1 MENMKLASKVILL
14 FHDPDGFGS
23 SMAAALHPKSES
35 DIIRQHSSFEIA
47 LDKYGANGSQV
58 SGDLIQFL
66 GPDGSLHVS
75 ILVLPNYAPPVA
87 ACAMNEILS
96 LISSHNPSKPTII
109 IPLTTKIT
117 ITPGI
122 ALYGAVIG
130 SKTEFSRNLI
140 EKTAEPPSGLKIYS
154 EPVTCLVQMAP
165 VLDIAMVLLFG
176 ARSQVQSGK
185 SNAFDH
191 ETICKVG
198 EHLATHINLEF
209 KKEVLKEIAQEKPS
223 GAQEMWRDLYG

>member
-1 MENMKLASKVILL
+1 MENIKLAQKVILL
-14 FHDPDGFGS
+14 FQDPDGFGS
-23 SMAAALHPKSES
+23 SMAAAFHPKPGS
-35 DIIRQHSSFEIA
+35 DFIRQHSSFEIA

-66 GPDGSLHVS
+66 GPDGSLQVS
-75 ILVLPNYAPPVA
+75 ILALPNYTPPVA

-109 IPLTTKIT
+109 IPLTTKTI

-122 ALYGAVIG
+122 TLYGAVIG
-130 SKTEFSRNLI
+130 AKTEFSRDLI

-154 EPVTCLVQMAP
+154 EPVACLAQMAP
-165 VLDIAMVLLFG
+165 VLDIAMILLFG
-176 ARSQVQSGK
+176 ARSLVQSGK

-191 ETICKVG
+191 ETICNVG
-198 EHLATHINLEF
+198 DHLATHINLEF
-209 KKEVLKEIAQEKPS
+209 KKELLKEIAQEEPR